1 MKEIQQI
8 INAFEEANQN
18 GLRTALAT
26 VVHVDG
32 SAYRRPGARMLVRE
46 DGLLTGAISGG
57 CLEGDALRKAL
68 LAINQQQNKLVIY
81 DTSDVDSAEIGYQL
95 GCEGII
101 SVLFEPVNTKNPQ
114 NPLALLKMANSKRQE
129 AVLVTLFSTED
140 KRGEQPGTSL
150 LFAEDEKFKGKTL
163 IPELKEQLHKD
174 AQKVFAEK
182 KSSFK
187 KFITNKSSFTA
198 FFQFLKPEISL
209 VIVGAGNDAI
219 PVVQIANSL
228 GWEVSVIDG
237 RKTHAKQERFES
249 ACQVLVLKPEKILE
263 EIIVDN
269 YTAFVLMTHNYNYD
283 LGILKALVERN
294 IPYIGVLGPKLKL
307 EKMLNQIAD
316 EGTKIPEETLKR
328 IFGPAGLEIGAETP
342 EEIALS
348 IIAEIKAVF
357 ASKAA
362 GFLREKKDVIHS
374 RKDTLIQ
381 S

>member
-8 INAFEEANQN
+8 INAFEEANEN
-18 GLRTALAT
+18 DLRTALAT

-46 DGLLTGAISGG
+46 DGVLTGAISGG
-57 CLEGDALRKAL
+57 CLEGDALRKAMH
-68 LAINQQQNKLVIY
+68 AIKQQQNKLVVY
-81 DTSDVDSAEIGYQL
+81 DTSDEDNAEIGYQL
-95 GCEGII
+95 GCEGTI
-101 SVLFEPVNTKNPQ
+101 SVLFEPIDPSDAE
-114 NPLALLKMANSKRQE
+114 NPLSLLKKAISKRQE

-150 LFAEDEKFKGKTL
+150 LFTEEENFYGNIL
-163 IPELKEQLHKD
+163 IPELKDQLHKN
-174 AQKVFAEK
+174 AQKVFAQK

-187 KFITNKSSFTA
+187 KINTAKSSFTA
-198 FFQFLKPEISL
+198 FFQFLKPGISL

-219 PVVQIANSL
+219 SVVQIANSL

-263 EIIVDN
+263 KIVVDN

-283 LGILKALVERN
+283 LGILKALLQKD

-316 EGTKIPEETLKR
+316 EGIKVPDQKLKR
-328 IFGPAGLEIGAETP
+328 IYGPAGLEIGAETP

-357 ASKAA
+357 ANKPA
-362 GFLREKKDVIHS
+362 GFLRDKKEVIHS